1 MEGQVVVV
9 GLVAAGVVVLV
20 ADMAVVLELDLVEVL
35 VGELD
40 MESLK
45 HMRPKPNHNIHE
57 ANYITSY

>member
-40 MESLK
+40 MESLS
-45 HMRPKPNHNIHE
+45 
-57 ANYITSY
+57 T